1 MQITEKAWVE
11 YITKMSQI
19 SQKAADLMQSW
30 VQKNGLENDKALLDY
45 AYALSQHY
53 GQAIGALSCQMYEAT
68 AAAQGVIVPTAE
80 VADLPDYG
88 EVAKAVKGTKK
99 QSPNNIPGT
108 LARLVKQVGAD
119 TTLKNAERDGAQ
131 FAWVPHGDTC
141 AFCIT
146 LAFRGWQYMS
156 KKAMR
161 NGHAEHIHA
170 HCDCEYAVRFDGK
183 STVAGYDP
191 DKYLEEYYDANGDI
205 NEMRRKRYAQNKD
218 AINARKREL
227 YASKK
232 AEKLEKLRRSDIL
245 ISGAR
250 ITDLNS
256 AEADEFAEMYYEEI
270 RHFSTDSKKIAD
282 NLGKEESDIR
292 KIKAYLFEDDSLID
306 PDTGESRQFDPD
318 CAIAQSWQRL
328 MNGKDIKP
336 HDKTL
341 IEHELLE
348 MKIKQENPGIDHVK
362 AHELASE
369 KYNYPKEAL
378 EYYGN
383 LKKHKKSQR

>member
-146 LAFRGWQYMS
+146 LASRGWQYKS

-270 RHFSTDSKKIAD
+270 RYFSTDSKKITD

-348 MKIKQENPGIDHVK
+348 MKIKQENPDIDHVK

-383 LKKHKKSQR
+383 LKKHKKSQ

>member
-1 MQITEKAWVE
+1 MQITEKAWLE

-80 VADLPDYG
+80 VANLPDYG

-146 LAFRGWQYMS
+146 LASRGWQYMS
-156 KKAMR
+156 KKALR

-218 AINARKREL
+218 VINARKREL

-328 MNGKDIKP
+328 MNGKDIKL

-369 KYNYPKEAL
+369 KYNYPKETL

-383 LKKHKKSQR
+383 LKKHKKSQ

>member
-1 MQITEKAWVE
+1 MQISTRAWVQ

-19 SQKAADLMQSW
+19 SQKAADLMQAY
-30 VQKNGLENDKALLDY
+30 VQKHGFADDKALLDY
-45 AYALSQHY
+45 AFALSQRY

-68 AAAQGVIVPTAE
+68 AAAQGVVVPTAE
-80 VADLPDYG
+80 IADLPEYG
-88 EVAKAVKGTKK
+88 EVAKAVHGTMK
-99 QSPNNIPGT
+99 QSQTNVPATI
-108 LARLVKQVGAD
+108 ARLVKQVGAD
-119 TTLKNAERDGAQ
+119 TSLKNAERDGAQ

-146 LAFRGWQYMS
+146 LASRGWQYMS
-156 KKAMR
+156 KKALR

-218 AINARKREL
+218 VINARKREL

-348 MKIKQENPGIDHVK
+348 MKIKQENPDIDHVK

-383 LKKHKKSQR
+383 LKKHKKSQ

>member
-88 EVAKAVKGTKK
+88 EVAKAIKGTKR

-146 LAFRGWQYMS
+146 LASRGWQYMS
-156 KKAMR
+156 KKALR

-218 AINARKREL
+218 VINARKREL

-328 MNGKDIKP
+328 MNGKDIKL

-383 LKKHKKSQR
+383 LKKHKKSQ

>member
-146 LAFRGWQYMS
+146 LASRGWQYMS
-156 KKAMR
+156 KKALR

-218 AINARKREL
+218 VINARKREL

-270 RHFSTDSKKIAD
+270 RLFSTDSKKIAD

-328 MNGKDIKP
+328 MNGKDIKL

-383 LKKHKKSQR
+383 LKKHKKSQ

>member
-146 LAFRGWQYMS
+146 LASRGWQYMS
-156 KKAMR
+156 KKALR

-218 AINARKREL
+218 VINARKREL

-250 ITDLNS
+250 TTDLNS

-328 MNGKDIKP
+328 MNGKDIKL

-383 LKKHKKSQR
+383 LKKHKKSQ

>member
-1 MQITEKAWVE
+1 MQITEKAWLE

-146 LAFRGWQYMS
+146 LASRGWQYMS
-156 KKAMR
+156 KKALR

-183 STVAGYDP
+183 STVAGYDQ

-218 AINARKREL
+218 VINARKREL

-328 MNGKDIKP
+328 MNGKDIKL

-383 LKKHKKSQR
+383 LKKHKKSQ

>member
-19 SQKAADLMQSW
+19 SQKAADLMHSW

-68 AAAQGVIVPTAE
+68 AVAQGVIVPTAE

-108 LARLVKQVGAD
+108 LARLAKQVGAD

-146 LAFRGWQYMS
+146 LASRGWQYMS
-156 KKAMR
+156 KKALR

-218 AINARKREL
+218 VINARKREL

-328 MNGKDIKP
+328 MNGKDIKL

-383 LKKHKKSQR
+383 LKKHKKSQ